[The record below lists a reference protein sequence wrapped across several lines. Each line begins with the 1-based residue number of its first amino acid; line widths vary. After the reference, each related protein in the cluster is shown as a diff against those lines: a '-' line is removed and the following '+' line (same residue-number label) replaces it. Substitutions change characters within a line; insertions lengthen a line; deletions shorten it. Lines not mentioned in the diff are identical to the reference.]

1 MNKKR
6 IYKDLNLELGMG
18 FLQAKHV
25 KAIDVLQLLT
35 DISENNPKNL
45 TDMIR
50 IILEQQQYD
59 LVIGE

>member
-6 IYKDLNLELGMG
+6 IYKDLNLGLGMD
-18 FLQAKHV
+18 FLPAKHV

>member
-25 KAIDVLQLLT
+25 KA
-35 DISENNPKNL
+35 
-45 TDMIR
+45 
-50 IILEQQQYD
+50 LEQQQYD

>member
-18 FLQAKHV
+18 FLQAKNI

-35 DISENNPKNL
+35 DISESNPKTL
-45 TDMIR
+45 KDVIS
-50 IILEQQQYD
+50 IILEQPQYD

>member
-1 MNKKR
+1 MKK
-6 IYKDLNLELGMG
+6 IYKDLNLELGME

-35 DISENNPKNL
+35 DISDTNPK
-45 TDMIR
+45 TISDIFSV
-50 IILEQQQYD
+50 ILKQQQYD